1 MRSRRGIVFD
11 ESSDTRPRCKHSKE
25 GRCAPS
31 YGDPWRQD
39 VSHELM
45 KHQPKVISSPISG
58 FRLDPTFTS
67 EETIILRALVGGKTD
82 KQVCNLLRMSSNL
95 FLRLMRDLREKTG
108 TTSNLSLLVWAQ
120 RRMKSGDRR
129 AVDRQERYAR
139 PARIEGISE
148 QRNRG
153 VGKVGG

>member
-1 MRSRRGIVFD
+1 
-11 ESSDTRPRCKHSKE
+11 
-25 GRCAPS
+25 
-31 YGDPWRQD
+31 
-39 VSHELM
+39 M
-45 KHQPKVISSPISG
+45 KLPLKFISTVPISG

-120 RRMKSGDRR
+120 RRMKTGDRR
-129 AVDRQERYAR
+129 VVDRQDSYAR
-139 PARIEGISE
+139 PARIEGTSE
-148 QRNRG
+148 HRSGG

>member
-1 MRSRRGIVFD
+1 
-11 ESSDTRPRCKHSKE
+11 
-25 GRCAPS
+25 
-31 YGDPWRQD
+31 
-39 VSHELM
+39 M
-45 KHQPKVISSPISG
+45 KVPPKVNSISRISG

-82 KQVCNLLRMSSNL
+82 KQVCDLLRMSSNL

-120 RRMKSGDRR
+120 RRMETGDRR
-129 AVDRQERYAR
+129 VDRQERYAR

>member
-1 MRSRRGIVFD
+1 
-11 ESSDTRPRCKHSKE
+11 
-25 GRCAPS
+25 
-31 YGDPWRQD
+31 
-39 VSHELM
+39 M
-45 KHQPKVISSPISG
+45 KLPPKIISTGPISG
-58 FRLDPTFTS
+58 LRLDPTFTS
-67 EETIILRALVGGKTD
+67 EEAIILRALVAGKTD
-82 KQVCNLLRMSSNL
+82 KQLCDLLRMSSNL

-108 TTSNLSLLVWAQ
+108 TTNNMSLLVWAQ